1 MCVCVCPKVQ
11 SMFQSCTKKYQNENF
26 QLLSLIVLIV
36 WDVHVQTLKFEA
48 KRTNMLDGD
57 VEQKA
62 HNDLRLN

>member
-1 MCVCVCPKVQ
+1 MCVCPKIQ

-36 WDVHVQTLKFEA
+36 WGVHVQTLPQISKC
-48 KRTNMLDGD
+48 TNMIDGD